1 MDSFFKAAVC
11 DLDKVL
17 DDFELNAGEVLKE
30 VEFNSHYKMNNVER
44 ILINV
49 MYCDS
54 LIWSLD
60 IIHKL
65 CMGIMEGSNVLKK
78 KITVIVIDQFFFTLA
93 KIWVWNEL

>member
-49 MYCDS
+49 MYYDS
-54 LIWSLD
+54 LI
-60 IIHKL
+60 
-65 CMGIMEGSNVLKK
+65 
-78 KITVIVIDQFFFTLA
+78 
-93 KIWVWNEL
+93 

>member
-1 MDSFFKAAVC
+1 MFCFGFFSKGFRRDCEASMDSFFKAAVC

-49 MYCDS
+49 MYYDS
-54 LIWSLD
+54 LI
-60 IIHKL
+60 
-65 CMGIMEGSNVLKK
+65 
-78 KITVIVIDQFFFTLA
+78 
-93 KIWVWNEL
+93 